1 MAGYYD
7 KNKDYSKELQRTDL
21 SASERDRLTQER
33 QNKIDDKYGGREPNM
48 IGSDKTYS
56 QTYGGSGSRGNSS
69 SRGSSYTRND
79 NGGGI

>member
-21 SASERDRLTQER
+21 SASERERLTQER

-48 IGSDKTYS
+48 IGSD
-56 QTYGGSGSRGNSS
+56 
-69 SRGSSYTRND
+69 
-79 NGGGI
+79 